1 MATLSDR
8 LRMISNLIGC
18 RSGPVAHRPISA
30 ANGDTVVIRIH
41 WPTSGSQRLKCHW
54 LPLMHLSLSATDG
67 GDDVYLVSFSTTAT
81 LFLPIPNPLP
91 SAADAADARD
101 AGADAGQCGDAR

>member
-1 MATLSDR
+1 
-8 LRMISNLIGC
+8 
-18 RSGPVAHRPISA
+18 
-30 ANGDTVVIRIH
+30 
-41 WPTSGSQRLKCHW
+41 
-54 LPLMHLSLSATDG
+54 MHLSLSATDG